1 MKTMMTWG
9 VVEGPGPE
17 WKRAAGLS
25 DDGRVFLPAALF
37 GNESSL
43 FFSASWD
50 GVGPEG
56 HLYQGHIFM
65 DAQGH
70 IFMDAEWLAKE
81 LPDLSAPIL
90 DVAKKIAKKLSA
102 DAA

>member
-65 DAQGH
+65 DA
-70 IFMDAEWLAKE
+70 EWLAKE